1 MSMDPDFRQDDGE
14 GGNWTIQ
21 QVSVLQIKIS
31 SHVTLNMP
39 FSLLD
44 KFKPDSSGSS
54 PRMTGFDFFCHR
66 GFDPGSQFSRAT
78 GYKKPPQSSPVFL
91 PCTSSLTVKRSS

>member
-14 GGNWTIQ
+14 GDDWTIQ

-44 KFKPDSSGSS
+44 KFKPDRSGSS
-54 PRMTGFDFFCHR
+54 PAMTNKIGVRKFTMNEKVR
-66 GFDPGSQFSRAT
+66 VPGRNRA
-78 GYKKPPQSSPVFL
+78 YM
-91 PCTSSLTVKRSS
+91 